1 MSVGLRVRD
10 PSTGEVLVTIDT
22 RMTKILGSF
31 NTGTTSGSITDG
43 NLTALAGAQ
52 PFFTTLPPQ
61 GSGGQDT
68 PSISVSGNVISWS
81 WKYSNAGGHAA
92 VDVIYG
98 FYV

>member
-1 MSVGLRVRD
+1 MAGGIRIRD
-10 PSTGEVLVTIDT
+10 PVTGAILVTIDT

-31 NTGTTSGSITDG
+31 NTGTTAGSVSDG
-43 NLTALAGAQ
+43 NLTALPGAV

-68 PSISVSGNVISWS
+68 PSISIAGNVISWS